1 MARKIRKVAVLGSG
15 VMGSGIA
22 THLANAGVPVLL
34 LDIVPRE
41 LSPEDEARGLTRED
55 PRFRNKIVNKG
66 LAAAKKAKPAALFSP
81 RFLPLI
87 ETGNFEDDWQGL
99 ADCDWIVE
107 AIVERLDI
115 KQQVFEKVE
124 KVRSEGAIVSS
135 NTSGLSIAGM
145 TEGRSKEFR
154 KHFLVTHFFNPVRY
168 MRLLELVSGEDTLDE
183 VMETMAAFGQD
194 RLGKG
199 IVYGKDTPNFVGNRI
214 GIYSIAATLAARTE
228 MDYDID
234 EVDAITGP
242 ALGRPK
248 SATFGT
254 SDLVGLD
261 VLLHTFRTSREGCPD
276 DEGLPYYTAPE
287 FIESMVKAGA
297 LGRKAGAGFFR
308 MQRGPGGKKSLE
320 VIDWRTGQYRPK
332 EKPQIASLGAV
343 RKINDAAE
351 RIRTVVASDAEGQGD
366 RAGAF
371 AWRILRDTLAYSSHR
386 LGEISD
392 TLVDI
397 DRAIKWGYNWELGP
411 FETWD
416 ALGVAK
422 TVERMKADG
431 VEPASWVV
439 EMLASGA
446 ETFYRK
452 GSAGPEFFDPEK
464 GGYRAVDRPSTFLVL
479 SEMKDGGK
487 VVYENEGAKLI
498 DLGAGIACLEFISRF
513 QAKMNP
519 MDDKMLEG
527 LAEGLARAEKDFV
540 GAVVH
545 HQGENFC
552 AGANILGV
560 LKAGQAGDWGSIET
574 LIRLFQKVTTSLRHS
589 SIPVVTAPFG
599 YALGGGVELTMGGD
613 RVCAHAE
620 TYMGLVEIGV
630 GLVPAG
636 GGHVFMLER
645 VLEGVTKP
653 FNENMPQIQKAFET
667 IAMAKTSTS
676 AEEGR
681 DLGFLRPQ
689 DHVELN
695 RDRQLWTAKRMALGM
710 AEVGYRPPLPRTFQL
725 PGRKGIATLGMGLH
739 NMEITHWIS
748 EHDKTIATHVARI
761 LCGGDTTINSPV
773 TEQQILD
780 LELEAFLS
788 LCGEPKTHERIEHML
803 KTGKPLR
810 N

>member
-55 PRFRNKIVNKG
+55 PRFRNKIVTKG
-66 LAAAKKAKPAALFSP
+66 LEAAKKARPAALFSQ

-99 ADCDWIVE
+99 AECDWIVE

-124 KVRSEGAIVSS
+124 QVRSAGAIVSS

-145 TEGRSKEFR
+145 TQGRSDDFC

-168 MRLLELVSGEDTLDE
+168 MRLLELVPGEATLEE
-183 VMETMAAFGQD
+183 VMDSMAAFGRD

-214 GIYSIAATLAARTE
+214 GIYSIAATLAAMTE

-287 FIESMVKAGA
+287 FITRMVEAGA
-297 LGRKAGAGFFR
+297 LGRKAGAGFYR
-308 MQRGPGGKKSLE
+308 MEKGRGGKKTKL
-320 VIDWRTGQYRPK
+320 VIDWRTGEYRAA
-332 EKPQIASLGAV
+332 EKPQIASLGAA
-343 RKINDAAE
+343 KKLHDPAE
-351 RIRTVVASDAEGQGD
+351 RLRTVVGADD

-371 AWRILRDTLAYSSHR
+371 AWRVLRDTLAYSSRR

-397 DRAIKWGYNWELGP
+397 DRAIRWGYNWELGP

-416 ALGVAK
+416 ALGVAQ
-422 TVERMKADG
+422 TVTRMKGDG
-431 VEPASWVV
+431 VEPAPWVDA
-439 EMLASGA
+439 MLASGA
-446 ETFYRK
+446 TSFYRQ
-452 GSAGPEFFDPEK
+452 GSAGPELYDPK
-464 GGYRAVDRPSTFLVL
+464 LGGYRLVDRPSTFVVL
-479 SEMKDGGK
+479 SELKDAGK
-487 VVYENEGAKLI
+487 VVYKNEGATLV
-498 DLGAGIACLEFISRF
+498 DLGDGIACLEFTSRF
-513 QAKMNP
+513 QPVMNP
-519 MDDKMLEG
+519 MDDKMLQG
-527 LAEGLARAEKDFV
+527 LSEGLARAEQDFA

-545 HQGENFC
+545 HQGPNFC

-560 LKAGQAGDWGSIET
+560 LQAAKEGRWGDIES
-574 LIRLFQKVTTSLRHS
+574 LIRLFQTVTTSLRKA

-599 YALGGGVELTMGGD
+599 YALGGGAELTMGGD
-613 RVCAHAE
+613 RACAHAE
-620 TYMGLVEIGV
+620 TYIGLVEIGV

-636 GGHVFMLER
+636 GGHVFLLER
-645 VLEGVTKP
+645 VLEGVAKP
-653 FNENMPQIQKAFET
+653 LNDNMPQIQQAFET
-667 IAMAKTSTS
+667 IAMAKTCTS

-725 PGRKGIATLGMGLH
+725 PGRKGIATLGMGIH

-748 EHDKTIATHVARI
+748 EHDKTIATHIARI

-773 TEQQILD
+773 TEQQVLD

-788 LCGEPKTHERIEHML
+788 LCGEAKTHERIEHML

>member
-1 MARKIRKVAVLGSG
+1 MAHKIRKVAVLGSG

-41 LSPEDEARGLTRED
+41 LSKEDEARGLTRDD
-55 PRFRNKIVNKG
+55 PRFRNRIVIQG
-66 LAAAKKAKPAALFSP
+66 LEAAKKTRPASLFSE
-81 RFLPLI
+81 RFTSLI
-87 ETGNFEDDWQGL
+87 ETGNFEDHWQGL

-107 AIVERLDI
+107 AVVERLDI
-115 KQQVFEKVE
+115 KQQVFERVE
-124 KVRSEGAIVSS
+124 EVRKEGTIVSS

-145 TEGRSKEFR
+145 TEGRSEDFR

-168 MRLLELVSGEDTLDE
+168 MRLLELVPGEDTLDE
-183 VMETMAAFGQD
+183 VVETLAVFGRD

-214 GIYSIAATLAARTE
+214 GIYGIAATIAAMTE
-228 MDYDID
+228 MDYQVD

-261 VLLHTFRTSREGCPD
+261 VLLHTFRTSREGAPD
-276 DEGLPYYTAPE
+276 DEGQPYYTAPDWITGLVE
-287 FIESMVKAGA
+287 AGA
-297 LGRKAGAGFFR
+297 LGRKAGAGFYK
-308 MQRGPGGKKSLE
+308 MEKGPGGKTKL
-320 VIDWRTGQYRPK
+320 VLDWKKGEYRPA
-332 EKPQIASLGAV
+332 EKPEIPSLGALK
-343 RKINDAAE
+343 KIHDPAD
-351 RIRTVVASDAEGQGD
+351 RIRTVVNADD

-371 AWRILRDTLAYSSHR
+371 AWRIVRDVLAYSSRR

-392 TLVDI
+392 TFVDM
-397 DRAIKWGYNWELGP
+397 DRAMRWGYNWELGP
-411 FETWD
+411 FEMWD
-416 ALGVAK
+416 ALGVAE
-422 TVERMKADG
+422 TVERMKKEG
-431 VEPASWVV
+431 VEPAPWVG
-439 EMLASGA
+439 EMLAAGG
-446 ETFYRK
+446 ETFYRRTAS
-452 GSAGPEFFDPEK
+452 GVEYWDPASK
-464 GGYRAVDRPSTFLVL
+464 AYVGLDRPATFIVL
-479 SEMKDGGK
+479 SELKKGGK
-487 VVYENEGAKLI
+487 VVYENEGAALI
-498 DLGAGIACLEFISRF
+498 DLGDGIAALEFTSRF
-513 QAKMNP
+513 QPVMNP

-527 LAEGLARAEKDFV
+527 LQAGLARAEQDFV

-545 HQGENFC
+545 HQGQNFC
-552 AGANILGV
+552 AGANIAGV
-560 LKAGQAGDWGSIET
+560 LQAAKAGEWKSIET
-574 LIRLFQKVTTSLRHS
+574 LIRLFQKVTTSLRAA

-599 YALGGGVELTMGGD
+599 YALGGGAELTMGGD

-620 TYMGLVEIGV
+620 TYIGLVEVGV

-636 GGHVFMLER
+636 GGHVFLLER
-645 VLEGVTKP
+645 VLEGVGKP
-653 FNENMPQIQKAFET
+653 FNDNMPQIQRAFET
-667 IAMAKTSTS
+667 IAMAKTATS

-681 DLGFLRPQ
+681 DLGFFRRG

-695 RDRQLWTAKRMALGM
+695 RDRQLWAAKRMALGM
-710 AEVGYRPPLPRTFQL
+710 AEIGYRPPLPRTFQL
-725 PGRKGIATLGMGLH
+725 PGRAGIATLAMGLH

-748 EHDKTIATHVARI
+748 EHDKVVATHIARI
-761 LCGGDTTINSPV
+761 LCGGDTTIHSPV
-773 TEQQILD
+773 TEEQILE

-788 LCGEPKTHERIEHML
+788 LCGEEKTHERIEHML